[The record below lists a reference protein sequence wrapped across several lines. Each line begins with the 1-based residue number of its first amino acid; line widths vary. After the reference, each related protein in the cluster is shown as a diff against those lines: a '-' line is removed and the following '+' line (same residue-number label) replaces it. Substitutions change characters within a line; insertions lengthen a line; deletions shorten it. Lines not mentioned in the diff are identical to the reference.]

1 MSSIR
6 RSALIGVILAQCIM
20 GSAVV
25 AKPTP
30 AENPDIAGL
39 RQTSKAF
46 ATVAKTVAPAVV
58 YINVE
63 KSEADAAGNGVS
75 PFDHEMFRR
84 FFGDAFPLP
93 PQGKA
98 RPRQRRS
105 LGQGSG
111 FVFAL
116 PHNQPSGIT
125 YILTNNHVVKDAAE
139 ITVKFQDGREFDA
152 SIKGADPKSD
162 LAVIEI
168 EASGLPA
175 LELGDSEALQVGEWV
190 IAMGNPFGLQHTLTA
205 GVVSAKGR
213 NALGINDY
221 EDFIQTDA
229 AINPGN
235 SGGPLV
241 NLDGEV
247 IGINTAIFSRS
258 GGYMGVGFAIPVNLA
273 KDIARQ
279 LVSGGEVQRGYL
291 GILIQNLTPDL
302 AEPFDLN
309 GESGVLIANVDAD
322 TPAARA
328 GLKQGDV
335 VTRYDGKAVRN
346 VGSFR
351 NRVAATAPD
360 STVSM
365 DIIRDGR
372 ERSLTVTIGLLDN
385 RQTTAERTSART
397 QVLGLTV
404 QTVTPELAEQLD
416 IPPGRG
422 VVVKSIAP
430 DAPARGAGIRPGAVI
445 LQVDRQDI
453 TNVRQFRR
461 LVKASAKDK
470 QVLLLVS
477 NDGSPRFVVVRW

>member
-162 LAVIEI
+162 L
-168 EASGLPA
+168 
-175 LELGDSEALQVGEWV
+175 
-190 IAMGNPFGLQHTLTA
+190 
-205 GVVSAKGR
+205 R
-213 NALGINDY
+213 
-221 EDFIQTDA
+221 
-229 AINPGN
+229 
-235 SGGPLV
+235 
-241 NLDGEV
+241 
-247 IGINTAIFSRS
+247 
-258 GGYMGVGFAIPVNLA
+258 
-273 KDIARQ
+273 
-279 LVSGGEVQRGYL
+279 
-291 GILIQNLTPDL
+291 
-302 AEPFDLN
+302 
-309 GESGVLIANVDAD
+309 
-322 TPAARA
+322 
-328 GLKQGDV
+328 
-335 VTRYDGKAVRN
+335 
-346 VGSFR
+346 
-351 NRVAATAPD
+351 
-360 STVSM
+360 
-365 DIIRDGR
+365 
-372 ERSLTVTIGLLDN
+372 
-385 RQTTAERTSART
+385 
-397 QVLGLTV
+397 
-404 QTVTPELAEQLD
+404 
-416 IPPGRG
+416 
-422 VVVKSIAP
+422 
-430 DAPARGAGIRPGAVI
+430 
-445 LQVDRQDI
+445 
-453 TNVRQFRR
+453 
-461 LVKASAKDK
+461 
-470 QVLLLVS
+470 
-477 NDGSPRFVVVRW
+477 